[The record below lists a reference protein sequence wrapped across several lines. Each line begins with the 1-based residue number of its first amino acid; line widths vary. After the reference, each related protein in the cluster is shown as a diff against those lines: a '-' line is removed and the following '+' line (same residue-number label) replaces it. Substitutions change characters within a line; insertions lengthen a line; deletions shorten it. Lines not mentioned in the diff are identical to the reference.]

1 MRLGAGS
8 KTRGLESMSFK
19 KGLIALAALAGA
31 GWSAGAFAAQPE
43 PWQLGFQP
51 AASAVMEA
59 VRDFYD
65 LLFVIIVAIAAFV
78 LALLVYVMVRF
89 NAKRNPVPS
98 KTSHNTFLEMAWTA
112 IPVVILVVIAIP
124 SFRLLYF
131 QKTVSEAEMEMTV
144 KVIGYQ
150 WYWSYEYPDHGDI
163 AFDSFI
169 VEEED
174 LEPGQLRLLEV
185 DNRLVVPVDTN
196 IRLLVT
202 ADDVLHSWAVPAFGI
217 KIDAVPGRLNE
228 TWVRIEREGVY
239 YGQCSELCGVRHGY
253 MPVAVEAVS
262 KDAFASWVE
271 QAKVEFA
278 RAGGPDTAV
287 ELARGDRVD

>member
-1 MRLGAGS
+1 
-8 KTRGLESMSFK
+8 
-19 KGLIALAALAGA
+19 
-31 GWSAGAFAAQPE
+31 
-43 PWQLGFQP
+43 
-51 AASAVMEA
+51 MEA

-185 DNRLVVPVDTN
+185 DNRVVLPVDTN

-202 ADDVLHSWAVPAFGI
+202 AEDVLHSWAVPAFGI

-271 QAKVEFA
+271 RAKVEFA

-287 ELARGDRVD
+287 GLARADRVD

>member
-1 MRLGAGS
+1 
-8 KTRGLESMSFK
+8 MSFK
-19 KGLIALAALAGA
+19 KGLVALAALAGA

-43 PWQLGFQP
+43 PWQTGFQP

-65 LLFVIIVAIAAFV
+65 LLFVVIVAITAFV

-98 KTSHNTFLEMAWTA
+98 KTTHNTFLEMAWTA
-112 IPVVILVVIAIP
+112 IPIVILVVIAIP

-169 VEEED
+169 VEDED

-185 DNRLVVPVDTN
+185 DNRLVIPVDTN

-202 ADDVLHSWAVPAFGI
+202 AGDVLHSWAVPAFGI

-228 TWVRIEREGVY
+228 TWVRVEREGVY

-271 QAKVEFA
+271 RAKVEFA

>member
-1 MRLGAGS
+1 
-8 KTRGLESMSFK
+8 MSLR

-51 AASAVMEA
+51 AASPSMEA

-78 LALLVYVMVRF
+78 LALLAYVMVRF
-89 NAKRNPVPS
+89 NARRNPVPS

-112 IPVVILVVIAIP
+112 IPVIILVVIAVP

-131 QKTVSEAEMEMTV
+131 QKTVSEAEVEMTV

-163 AFDSFI
+163 AFDSFM
-169 VEEED
+169 VEDED
-174 LEPGQLRLLEV
+174 LEPGQPRLLEV

-202 ADDVLHSWAVPAFGI
+202 AEDVLHSWAVPAFGI

-228 TWVRIEREGVY
+228 TWMRVEREGVY

-253 MPVAVEAVS
+253 MPVTVEAVS
-262 KDAFASWVE
+262 KDAFAEWVE

-278 RAGGPDTAV
+278 RGARPDTAV
-287 ELARGDRVD
+287 ELARVDHAD

>member
-1 MRLGAGS
+1 
-8 KTRGLESMSFK
+8 MSFK

-43 PWQLGFQP
+43 PWQTGFQP

-65 LLFVIIVAIAAFV
+65 LLFVVIVAITAFV

-98 KTSHNTFLEMAWTA
+98 KTTHNTFLEMAWTA
-112 IPVVILVVIAIP
+112 IPIVILVVIAIP

-169 VEEED
+169 VEDED

-228 TWVRIEREGVY
+228 TWVRVEREGVY

-253 MPVAVEAVS
+253 MPVTVEAVS

>member
-1 MRLGAGS
+1 
-8 KTRGLESMSFK
+8 MSFK

-51 AASAVMEA
+51 AASPSMEA

-112 IPVVILVVIAIP
+112 IPIVILVVIAIP

-253 MPVAVEAVS
+253 MPVTVEAVS

-271 QAKVEFA
+271 RAKVEFA

-287 ELARGDRVD
+287 ELARVDRVD

>member
-1 MRLGAGS
+1 
-8 KTRGLESMSFK
+8 MSFK

-43 PWQLGFQP
+43 PWQTGFQP

-185 DNRLVVPVDTN
+185 DNRVVLPVDTN

-202 ADDVLHSWAVPAFGI
+202 AEDVLHSWAVPAFGI

-271 QAKVEFA
+271 RAKVEFA
-278 RAGGPDTAV
+278 RADGPDTAV
-287 ELARGDRVD
+287 ELARVDRVD

>member
-1 MRLGAGS
+1 
-8 KTRGLESMSFK
+8 MSLR
-19 KGLIALAALAGA
+19 KGLIALAVLAAA

-51 AASAVMEA
+51 AASPSMEA

-89 NAKRNPVPS
+89 NARRNPVPS

-112 IPVVILVVIAIP
+112 IPIMILVVIAIP

-202 ADDVLHSWAVPAFGI
+202 AEDVLHSWAVPAFGI

-228 TWVRIEREGVY
+228 TWMRVEREGVY

-271 QAKVEFA
+271 RAKVEFA

-287 ELARGDRVD
+287 ELARVDRVD

>member
-1 MRLGAGS
+1 
-8 KTRGLESMSFK
+8 MSFK
-19 KGLIALAALAGA
+19 KGLVALAALAGA

-43 PWQLGFQP
+43 PWQTGFQP

-78 LALLVYVMVRF
+78 LALLVYVIVRF

-98 KTSHNTFLEMAWTA
+98 KTTHNTFLEMAWTA
-112 IPVVILVVIAIP
+112 IPIVILVVIAIP

-169 VEEED
+169 VEDED

-185 DNRLVVPVDTN
+185 DNRLVIPVDTN

-202 ADDVLHSWAVPAFGI
+202 AGDVLHSWAVPAFGI

-228 TWVRIEREGVY
+228 TWVRVEREGVY

-271 QAKVEFA
+271 RAKVEFA

>member
-1 MRLGAGS
+1 
-8 KTRGLESMSFK
+8 MSFK

-43 PWQLGFQP
+43 PWQTGFQP

-185 DNRLVVPVDTN
+185 DNRVVLPVDTN

-202 ADDVLHSWAVPAFGI
+202 AEDVLHSWAVPAFGI

-271 QAKVEFA
+271 RAKVEFA

-287 ELARGDRVD
+287 GLARVDRVD

>member
-1 MRLGAGS
+1 
-8 KTRGLESMSFK
+8 MSFK

-51 AASAVMEA
+51 AASPSMEA

-112 IPVVILVVIAIP
+112 IPIVILVVIAIP

-131 QKTVSEAEMEMTV
+131 QKTVSEAEMEMTM
-144 KVIGYQ
+144 
-150 WYWSYEYPDHGDI
+150 E
-163 AFDSFI
+163 
-169 VEEED
+169 
-174 LEPGQLRLLEV
+174 
-185 DNRLVVPVDTN
+185 
-196 IRLLVT
+196 
-202 ADDVLHSWAVPAFGI
+202 
-217 KIDAVPGRLNE
+217 
-228 TWVRIEREGVY
+228 IEMDMEMG
-239 YGQCSELCGVRHGY
+239 E
-253 MPVAVEAVS
+253 
-262 KDAFASWVE
+262 
-271 QAKVEFA
+271 
-278 RAGGPDTAV
+278 
-287 ELARGDRVD
+287 

>member
-1 MRLGAGS
+1 
-8 KTRGLESMSFK
+8 MSFK
-19 KGLIALAALAGA
+19 QGLTALAALAAA

-43 PWQLGFQP
+43 PWQTGFQP

-112 IPVVILVVIAIP
+112 IPIIILAVIAIP

-169 VEEED
+169 VEDED

-228 TWVRIEREGVY
+228 TWMRVEREGVY

-253 MPVAVEAVS
+253 MPVTVEAVS

-271 QAKVEFA
+271 KAKVEFA
-278 RAGGPDTAV
+278 RAGGPDSAV
-287 ELARGDRVD
+287 ELARVDRVD

>member
-1 MRLGAGS
+1 
-8 KTRGLESMSFK
+8 MSFK
-19 KGLIALAALAGA
+19 KGLVALAALAGA

-51 AASAVMEA
+51 AASPSMEA
-59 VRDFYD
+59 VRDLYD
-65 LLFVIIVAIAAFV
+65 LLFVVIVAITAFV

-98 KTSHNTFLEMAWTA
+98 KTTHNTFLEMAWTA
-112 IPVVILVVIAIP
+112 IPIVILVVIAIP

-131 QKTVSEAEMEMTV
+131 QKTVSEAKMEMTV

-163 AFDSFI
+163 VFDSFI
-169 VEEED
+169 VEDED

-228 TWVRIEREGVY
+228 TWVRVEREGVY

-253 MPVAVEAVS
+253 MPITIEAVS

-271 QAKVEFA
+271 RAKVEFA

>member
-1 MRLGAGS
+1 
-8 KTRGLESMSFK
+8 MSFK
-19 KGLIALAALAGA
+19 KGLVALAALAGA

-51 AASAVMEA
+51 AASPSMEA
-59 VRDFYD
+59 VRDLYD
-65 LLFVIIVAIAAFV
+65 LLFVVIVAITAFV

-98 KTSHNTFLEMAWTA
+98 KTTHNTFLEMAWTA
-112 IPVVILVVIAIP
+112 IPIVILVVIAIP

-169 VEEED
+169 VEDED

-185 DNRLVVPVDTN
+185 DNRLVIPVDTN

-202 ADDVLHSWAVPAFGI
+202 AGDVLHSWAVPAFGI

-228 TWVRIEREGVY
+228 TWVRVEREGVY

-271 QAKVEFA
+271 RAKVEFA

>member
-1 MRLGAGS
+1 
-8 KTRGLESMSFK
+8 MSFK

-43 PWQLGFQP
+43 PWQTGFQP

-112 IPVVILVVIAIP
+112 IPIVILVVIAIP

-228 TWVRIEREGVY
+228 TWVRVEREGVY

-253 MPVAVEAVS
+253 MPVTVEAVS

-271 QAKVEFA
+271 RAKVEFA

-287 ELARGDRVD
+287 ELARVDRVD

>member
-1 MRLGAGS
+1 
-8 KTRGLESMSFK
+8 MSFK

-43 PWQLGFQP
+43 PWQTGFQP

-59 VRDFYD
+59 VRDLYD

-185 DNRLVVPVDTN
+185 DNRVVLPVDTN

-202 ADDVLHSWAVPAFGI
+202 AEDVLHSWAVPAFGI

-271 QAKVEFA
+271 RAKVEFA

-287 ELARGDRVD
+287 GLARGDRVD

>member
-1 MRLGAGS
+1 
-8 KTRGLESMSFK
+8 MSFK

-43 PWQLGFQP
+43 PWQTGFQP

-185 DNRLVVPVDTN
+185 DNRVVLPVDTN

-202 ADDVLHSWAVPAFGI
+202 AEDVLHSWAVPAFGI

-271 QAKVEFA
+271 RAKVEFA

-287 ELARGDRVD
+287 GLARGDRVD

>member
-1 MRLGAGS
+1 
-8 KTRGLESMSFK
+8 MSFK

-43 PWQLGFQP
+43 PWQTGFQP

-185 DNRLVVPVDTN
+185 DNRVVLPVDTN

-202 ADDVLHSWAVPAFGI
+202 AEDVLHSWAVPAFGI

-271 QAKVEFA
+271 RAKVEFA

>member
-1 MRLGAGS
+1 
-8 KTRGLESMSFK
+8 MSFR
-19 KGLIALAALAGA
+19 KGLVALAALAGA

-98 KTSHNTFLEMAWTA
+98 KTTHNTFLEMAWTA
-112 IPVVILVVIAIP
+112 IPIVILVVIAIP

-169 VEEED
+169 VEDED

-185 DNRLVVPVDTN
+185 DNRLVIPVDTN

-202 ADDVLHSWAVPAFGI
+202 AGDVLHSWAVPAFGI

-228 TWVRIEREGVY
+228 TWVRVEREGVY

-253 MPVAVEAVS
+253 MPVTVEAVS

-271 QAKVEFA
+271 RAKVEFA